1 MDSFG
6 VSMENQILFN
16 TAFSFII
23 FLLGWF
29 VRIAY
34 DATVKMKN
42 DIVELERMLTGHYV
56 RKEDYREDI
65 KEIKEILMSIN
76 HKIDNKVDKQDPRL
90 DK

>member
-1 MDSFG
+1 
-6 VSMENQILFN
+6 MEWQNLFN
-16 TAFSFII
+16 ISLSFII

-34 DATVKMKN
+34 EASQKMKN
-42 DIVELERMLTGHYV
+42 DIVELERMVTGHYV

-65 KEIKEILMSIN
+65 RDIKEMLTTIN
-76 HKIDNKVDKQDPRL
+76 SKIDNKVDKQDPRL

>member
-1 MDSFG
+1 
-6 VSMENQILFN
+6 MENQVLFN

-42 DIVELERMLTGHYV
+42 DIVELERMITGHYV

-65 KEIKEILMSIN
+65 RDIKEMLTLIN
-76 HKIDNKVDKQDPRL
+76 SKIDTKADKQDPRL

>member
-1 MDSFG
+1 
-6 VSMENQILFN
+6 MESQVLFN
-16 TAFSFII
+16 TAFSFIL

-34 DATVKMKN
+34 DATMKMKN
-42 DIVELERMLTGHYV
+42 DITELERMLTGHYV

-65 KEIKEILMSIN
+65 REIKEMLIAIN
-76 HKIDNKVDKQDPRL
+76 YKMDNKVDKQDPRL